1 MAKDSYWFKHDST
14 AGRGTRMRK
23 MAFIYGHWGKG
34 IYWDVIEILRD
45 QSGYKF
51 ELDDESLRL
60 LADLIG
66 CKDEA
71 KFINWFNDCVRL
83 DLLQTD
89 ENHFFS
95 LVLLENMG
103 VWETK
108 KGNGSKAKSKRNESE
123 IEAKPKHKIIE
134 DKIRVDNNNKQTLF
148 KNSIYFDKAKFKEA
162 FPEWSTEKLKHY
174 YESALDWSESKGKLM
189 KDWKA
194 TIRGWARKDEQEGKI
209 KFDVK
214 KPTITINN
222 QFALMR

>member
-51 ELDDESLRL
+51 ELDNESLRL

-66 CKDEA
+66 CKDEG

-95 LVLLENMG
+95 QVLLENMG

-108 KGNGSKAKSKRNESE
+108 KLNGSKTKSKRNESE
-123 IEAKPKHKIIE
+123 IEAKQKHKIIE
-134 DKIRVDNNNKQTLF
+134 DNIRIDIKPKKIFF
-148 KNSIYFDKAKFKEA
+148 KDSLIFDINKFKEQFENWNIEKIKYYHDA
-162 FPEWSTEKLKHY
+162 LNTWSNEGNKKIDWVATARTWASRDEK
-174 YESALDWSESKGKLM
+174 A
-189 KDWKA
+189 
-194 TIRGWARKDEQEGKI
+194 GKI

-214 KPTITINN
+214 KPTISINN
-222 QFALMR
+222 QFSLMR

>member
-71 KFINWFNDCVRL
+71 KFINWFNDCLRL

-123 IEAKPKHKIIE
+123 TEAKPKHKIIE
-134 DKIRVDNNNKQTLF
+134 DKIRVDNNKQTLF
-148 KNSIYFDKAKFKEA
+148 KNSIYFDKAKFKES

-174 YESALDWSESKGKLM
+174 YDSALDWSDSKGKLM

>member
-45 QSGYKF
+45 QSDYKF
-51 ELDDESLRL
+51 ELDNESLRL

-66 CKDEA
+66 CKDEQ

-83 DLLQTD
+83 DLLQVSD
-89 ENHFFS
+89 NYFYS
-95 LVLLENMG
+95 QVLCENMG
-103 VWETK
+103 VWESK
-108 KGNGSKAKSKRNESE
+108 KTNGSKAKSKRNESE
-123 IEAKPKHKIIE
+123 IEAKTKHKIIE

-162 FPEWSTEKLKHY
+162 FPDWSNEKLKHY

-194 TIRGWARKDEQEGKI
+194 TIRGWARRDADEGKE
-209 KFDVK
+209 FD
-214 KPTITINN
+214 KPKPKVSSGM
-222 QFALMR
+222 QFGLM